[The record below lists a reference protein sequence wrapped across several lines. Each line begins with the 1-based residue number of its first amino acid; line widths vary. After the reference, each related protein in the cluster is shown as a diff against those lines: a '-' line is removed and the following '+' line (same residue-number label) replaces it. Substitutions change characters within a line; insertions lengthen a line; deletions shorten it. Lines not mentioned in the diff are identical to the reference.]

1 MLFVLNQAGM
11 DLEVIDFCEHQKQ
24 QGVTSDVL
32 KFYLTESLFQ
42 LDLQKG
48 SFQDTLSASE
58 VFQDADELSPCQ
70 LTQMTKA
77 IFLDQG
83 SDKAINFFRDKMK
96 QREANSTA
104 RKELFVSLYDQLDL
118 GSSADLSLEEFKEK
132 YLASQTLAA
141 RLAKETYLA
150 DKMNRLLFDK
160 DFDDIDRIFKLY
172 TVMKQE
178 RQVGGEAYMLDESTL
193 QVASASFGK

>member
-1 MLFVLNQAGM
+1 M
-11 DLEVIDFCEHQKQ
+11 
-24 QGVTSDVL
+24 
-32 KFYLTESLFQ
+32 
-42 LDLQKG
+42 
-48 SFQDTLSASE
+48 AS
-58 VFQDADELSPCQ
+58 
-70 LTQMTKA
+70 KA
-77 IFLDQG
+77 SVNAIWK
-83 SDKAINFFRDKMK
+83 SINFFKDKMK

-178 RQVGGEAYMLDESTL
+178 RQVGGEAYMLDESAL